1 MYLTLFIVLAV
12 TFFAIYKFFL
22 SDVGSLSGSMSNSAS
37 VSMIADKVGMAFNS
51 SGIINYLYFYLF
63 FSIISI
69 FALVYL
75 SNNWILIVG
84 FIALIIILPY
94 FVSKYI
100 KNKRIALFEK
110 QLPDAIDLMAG
121 SLVAGNSLS
130 GAFSLIAQEYPPP
143 LSDEIGLVV
152 REQKL
157 GVSVDHSLQN
167 FTKRMPLNSV
177 ILTISVIRTAIETGG
192 ELSDALKNVARTL
205 RSIDQAEGKIKALT
219 AQGKMQ
225 AWVVGAMPIFL
236 IMVLSKM
243 EPESMSKLWT
253 TTEGFIA
260 LGAIVVFEILGMI
273 FIRKIVNIDI

>member
-1 MYLTLFIVLAV
+1 MYLILFIVLAV
-12 TFFAIYKFFL
+12 TFFVVYKFFL
-22 SDVGSLSGSMSNSAS
+22 SDIGSLSNNAS
-37 VSMIADKVGMAFNS
+37 VSKITDKVGMAFIS

-63 FSIISI
+63 FSIVSI
-69 FALVYL
+69 FALIYL
-75 SNNWILIVG
+75 SNNWILIG
-84 FIALIIILPY
+84 GLIGLIIILP
-94 FVSKYI
+94 FFASKYI

-157 GVSVDHSLQN
+157 GVSVDQSLQN
-167 FTKRMPLNSV
+167 FTKRMPFNSV

-225 AWVVGAMPIFL
+225 AWVVGSMPIFL

-260 LGAIVVFEILGMI
+260 LGAIVVFEVLGMI